1 MMTIKLSRKE
11 IKQQVSLSDY
21 LLRRLTSGLK
31 PVAYGQHRTHLY
43 DARSLM
49 DAARNQ
55 LTGLFI
61 RPQTKNKLEALITW
75 LNTLLGNVSQPPK
88 SKENPLRAIDGGRS
102 AKYNNMP
109 PKQKKLV
116 MALENMVHGVK
127 ELNAFMEESDRQT
140 AALEGTS

>member
-1 MMTIKLSRKE
+1 MTVKLSRKE
-11 IKQQVSLSDY
+11 IQQKLSLSDY
-21 LLRRLTSGLK
+21 LLRRLTANLK
-31 PVAYGQHRTHLY
+31 PVAYGHHRTHLY

-49 DAARNQ
+49 DAARKQ

-61 RPQTKNKLEALITW
+61 RPQTKNKLETLIAW
-75 LNTLLGNVSQPPK
+75 LNNQIGNVAQPLK

-102 AKYNNMP
+102 AKYDNMS
-109 PKQKKLV
+109 PKHKNLV